1 VDFGDILSQWDALC
15 AHKERE
21 RRQES
26 NKLRPRLPNAP
37 RLDQQVAGGS
47 CETGSTGTL
56 SVSISPTSKNS
67 SVPGQSQ
74 KELPKVNP
82 MDLWLRRYGVVDK
95 DSLARETEE
104 QERSHNRKYLKK
116 LPVGAKI
123 DLHGLTRDEAW
134 ERLDTFI
141 GDCRRRGIQKVLI
154 VHGKGHHSKEQS
166 DVSVL
171 STMVRTFVELDRR
184 LGASGHPDKKLGGSG
199 ATWAIIK
206 KTSED
211 L

>member
-1 VDFGDILSQWDALC
+1 
-15 AHKERE
+15 
-21 RRQES
+21 
-26 NKLRPRLPNAP
+26 
-37 RLDQQVAGGS
+37 
-47 CETGSTGTL
+47 
-56 SVSISPTSKNS
+56 
-67 SVPGQSQ
+67 
-74 KELPKVNP
+74 

-104 QERSHNRKYLKK
+104 RERSQNREYLKK
-116 LPVGAKI
+116 LPIGAKI

-141 GDCRRRGIQKVLI
+141 GDCSRRGIQKVLI

-171 STMVRTFVELDRR
+171 SAMVRTFVELDRR

-199 ATWAIIK
+199 ATWVIIK
-206 KTSED
+206 KNR
-211 L
+211 

>member
-1 VDFGDILSQWDALC
+1 MDFGDILSQWDDLC
-15 AHKERE
+15 AKEE
-21 RRQES
+21 KARQHG
-26 NKLRPRLPNAP
+26 NNTPRPRLPNAP
-37 RLDQQVAGGS
+37 RLEQEA
-47 CETGSTGTL
+47 TGSGG
-56 SVSISPTSKNS
+56 VSSNRPCPSSKKTSAEDS
-67 SVPGQSQ
+67 SR

-104 QERSHNRKYLKK
+104 RERSQNREYLKR
-116 LPVGAKI
+116 LPIGAKI

-141 GDCRRRGIQKVLI
+141 GDCSRRGIQKVLI

-171 STMVRTFVELDRR
+171 SAMVRTFVELDRR

-199 ATWAIIK
+199 ATWVIIK
-206 KTSED
+206 KNR
-211 L
+211 

>member
-1 VDFGDILSQWDALC
+1 MDFGDILSQWDDLC
-15 AHKERE
+15 AQEEKA
-21 RRQES
+21 RQHGN
-26 NKLRPRLPNAP
+26 NKPRPRLPNAP
-37 RLDQQVAGGS
+37 RLEQEAAGSGGVS
-47 CETGSTGTL
+47 STRPCP
-56 SVSISPTSKNS
+56 SAKKTSAEDS
-67 SVPGQSQ
+67 SR

-95 DSLARETEE
+95 DSLAHE
-104 QERSHNRKYLKK
+104 QEERERSQNREYLKR
-116 LPVGAKI
+116 LPIGARI

-141 GDCRRRGIQKVLI
+141 GDCSRRGIQKVLI

-171 STMVRTFVELDRR
+171 SAMVRTFVELDRR

-199 ATWAIIK
+199 ATWVIIK
-206 KTSED
+206 KNR
-211 L
+211 

>member
-1 VDFGDILSQWDALC
+1 MDFGDILSQWDDLC
-15 AHKERE
+15 AQEEKA
-21 RRQES
+21 RQHGN
-26 NKLRPRLPNAP
+26 NKPRPRLPNAP
-37 RLDQQVAGGS
+37 RLEQQEAGSG
-47 CETGSTGTL
+47 GKPAG
-56 SVSISPTSKNS
+56 NS
-67 SVPGQSQ
+67 SGRTCPSSKKPSAEDSSRKV
-74 KELPKVNP
+74 LPKVNP

-104 QERSHNRKYLKK
+104 RERSQNREYLKK
-116 LPVGAKI
+116 LPIGAKI

-141 GDCRRRGIQKVLI
+141 GDCSRRGIQKVLI

-171 STMVRTFVELDRR
+171 SAMVRTFVELDRR

-199 ATWAIIK
+199 ATWVIIK
-206 KTSED
+206 KNR
-211 L
+211 

>member
-1 VDFGDILSQWDALC
+1 MDFGDILSQWDDLC
-15 AHKERE
+15 AQEEKA
-21 RRQES
+21 RQQGN
-26 NKLRPRLPNAP
+26 NKPRPRLPNAP
-37 RLDQQVAGGS
+37 RLDQQEEAGSDKAGSGGS
-47 CETGSTGTL
+47 PATRTC
-56 SVSISPTSKNS
+56 PPSKNS
-67 SVPGQSQ
+67 SAADSSR

-104 QERSHNRKYLKK
+104 RDRSQNREYLKK
-116 LPVGAKI
+116 LPIGAKI

-141 GDCRRRGIQKVLI
+141 GDCCRRGIQKVLI

-166 DVSVL
+166 DVSIL
-171 STMVRTFVELDRR
+171 SSMVRTFVELDRR

-206 KTSED
+206 KNR
-211 L
+211 